1 MSETHDHAHH
11 GHSHDVVTLSAG
23 HVQKLW
29 RVLALTTVYMVVEF
43 VGGWLSGSL
52 ALTADAVHMLG
63 DTTALG
69 LSLLAAWFC
78 ILPARPQNT
87 FGYQRAEVLAALF
100 NSALLAVLA
109 LAICHEGYE
118 RFAHPAGVNA
128 QLMWKIAL
136 GGLVVNLIAVKVLHS
151 DSHTNMNV
159 KGAYLHV
166 LGDLLGSVG
175 ALIAAGL
182 MIFGGWAWADPL
194 ISVVIALLVLRSAW
208 MLLKDSMNILLEGCP
223 SHIDVRDIEKTM
235 LSFEGVEAVHNLHVW
250 NIDSQS
256 IVLTAHLVVQPSAYS
271 GETMNKVQT
280 ALKED
285 FGLSHVTLQLEQAG
299 PEDIFFCK
307 R

>member
-1 MSETHDHAHH
+1 MAIAMGGDHDHHHHPH
-11 GHSHDVVTLSAG
+11 GHSPDVVTLSAG
-23 HVQKLW
+23 HVQKLR
-29 RVLALTTVYMVVEF
+29 RVLLLTTVYMLVEF
-43 VGGWLSGSL
+43 AGGWLSGSL

-69 LSLLAAWFC
+69 LSLFAAWFC

-100 NSALLAVLA
+100 NGVLLSVLAVV
-109 LAICHEGYE
+109 ICHESYE
-118 RFAHPAGVNA
+118 RFTSPAAVDA

-136 GGLVVNLIAVKVLHS
+136 GGLLVNLIAVKVLHS

-175 ALIAAGL
+175 ALAAAGFIL
-182 MIFGGWAWADPL
+182 FFGWSWADPL
-194 ISVVIALLVLRSAW
+194 ISTVIALLVLRSAW

-235 LSFEGVEAVHNLHVW
+235 LGFDGVRAVHNLHVW
-250 NIDSQS
+250 NINSQS
-256 IVLTAHLVVQPSAYS
+256 IVLTAHLVVASQAYS
-271 GETMNKVQT
+271 GETMNRVQN
-280 ALKED
+280 ALKEE
-285 FGLSHVTLQLEQAG
+285 FGLCHVTLQLEQAD
-299 PEDIFFCK
+299 P
-307 R
+307 